1 MNQRTYLFEV
11 VYVSYVLN
19 VPLGSIN
26 LSASYSYQGNHQ
38 AEHNTVKR
46 TVLTRLRCLSFVR
59 LLADDHVENNT
70 AKFTSRNVRG
80 KLANKK
86 PSD

>member
-26 LSASYSYQGNHQ
+26 LSASYPARTLPKDSLRSYSYSSFSFGRGQYSYYS
-38 AEHNTVKR
+38 TL
-46 TVLTRLRCLSFVR
+46 VLVR
-59 LLADDHVENNT
+59 
-70 AKFTSRNVRG
+70 VRAG
-80 KLANKK
+80 SKS
-86 PSD
+86 PEE

>member
-26 LSASYSYQGNHQ
+26 LSASYEYCLLPGSVPY
-38 AEHNTVKR
+38 EYR
-46 TVLTRLRCLSFVR
+46 TVLEVSMSNVLNRRRV
-59 LLADDHVENNT
+59 LATMFYQGSIMFNLEF
-70 AKFTSRNVRG
+70 AILYGCRM
-80 KLANKK
+80 
-86 PSD
+86 